1 MMRVLAGLLVLLL
14 AACSREPPPLAGEP
28 EAPGTAEC
36 RAEARASPEMQLVFR
51 SIPPQQAGWLLPI
64 ELRQTETRLVRACL
78 ERKGLLRP
86 GVAPVE
92 PIR

>member
-1 MMRVLAGLLVLLL
+1 MIRVLAILPLVL
-14 AACSREPPPLAGEP
+14 AACSREPPPLAGVP
-28 EAPGTAEC
+28 ETPGTEEC
-36 RAEARASPEMQLVFR
+36 RREARESPEIRDVFR
-51 SIPPQQAGWLLPI
+51 SMSPQQASWLLPV

-86 GVAPVE
+86 GVAPIE

>member
-1 MMRVLAGLLVLLL
+1 MIRVVAVLLL
-14 AACSREPPPLAGEP
+14 ILAGCSREPPPLAGVP
-28 EAPGTAEC
+28 ETPGTEEC
-36 RAEARASPEMQLVFR
+36 RREARASPEMQLVFR
-51 SIPPQQAGWLLPI
+51 SMSPQQAGWLQPI
-64 ELRQTETRLVRACL
+64 EVRETETRLVRACL